1 MKRLLFG
8 VIAAQVADTE
18 QKQLL
23 KGILTQAHQLG
34 IDIAVISNIYNPNE
48 TNESLFGEN
57 DIYELIASPDL
68 DGIILLTE
76 TIINEPLQQKILSLL
91 RNRPPVPIIAVGAE
105 LPEFSL
111 PEFTFLNTND
121 KEDFEALTNHL
132 IEVHGF
138 RKIDMLTG
146 HIQIE
151 ISHQRA
157 AGFQKA
163 METHGIPV
171 SEGQVQFG
179 DFWFNSGNALAE
191 QYIQGKSTMPEA
203 VICANDY
210 MAYGMLDTFL
220 QYHISVPEEITVVG
234 YEYIRERIY
243 HTPLL
248 TTFQRNRFALG
259 MNAVSVL
266 FGRLKGQPKPK
277 FLPMTGT
284 LIPGNSCSC
293 GTNQMQLQT
302 ELVQI
307 RDEQKFQLLSLFSQL
322 ELRLTECRSMQEFLA
337 TLKTFY
343 YLIPHVREIYICLLK
358 DWNQETPQSHNVTCY
373 SILHPTDSA
382 KVCAD
387 SNLSGFFS
395 AKQFSTAY
403 FSPLF
408 FANRKLGYA
417 VLSYSGIYTYEPIFR
432 NWAKTVANGLEFLRM
447 KNDIQYYIA
456 CQNISDTYDSVTG
469 LYHETGFQNQ
479 IQHLLSADPDSSLSL
494 HILKFEFF
502 RDNFST
508 RQQEKVVHHTI
519 TVAKL
524 LQKLFP
530 SAICGYFQNGKYG
543 ILQTGSNAQD
553 TDTAA
558 ELLYVFLSNQL
569 GFPAFCETSAW
580 YCASD
585 TCACSEFSLS
595 AAEEHLKKQIMEQ
608 HIKIQKQLQNP
619 YCTKLLTCR
628 RKLYQHPEQIASIE
642 NAAKQLHFSV
652 GYFRNL
658 YRSFFGISYVQDT
671 IHAKINRAKYL
682 LLSTTLHVE
691 EIAAQCGYLDAKY
704 FMRLFQ
710 KNVGQTPSQYRKK
723 KNKYS

>member
-1 MKRLLFG
+1 MKRPLFG

-23 KGILTQAHQLG
+23 KGIITQAHQLG
-34 IDIAVISNIYNPNE
+34 ADVAVISNIYNPNE
-48 TNESLFGEN
+48 TNEALFGEN
-57 DIYELIASPDL
+57 EIYELIASPDL

-91 RNRPPVPIIAVGAE
+91 RDRPSVPIIAVGAE

-111 PEFTFLNTND
+111 PEFTFINTSD
-121 KEDFEALTNHL
+121 KEDFETLTNHL

-146 HIQIE
+146 HVQVE

-163 METHGIPV
+163 MKTHGIPV
-171 SEGQVQFG
+171 SEGQIQFG
-179 DFWFNSGNALAE
+179 NFWFNSGNALAE
-191 QYIQGKSTMPEA
+191 QYIQGRRAMPEA

-220 QYHISVPEEITVVG
+220 QHHISVPEEITVVG

-259 MNAVSVL
+259 MNAVSAL
-266 FGRLKGQPKPK
+266 FGRMKGQPKPK

-284 LIPGNSCSC
+284 MIPGDTCRC

-337 TLKTFY
+337 ALKAFH
-343 YLIPHVREIYICLLK
+343 YLIPHVREIYLCLLE
-358 DWNQETPQSHNVTCY
+358 DWNQEMPQSHSLTCY
-373 SILHPTDSA
+373 SILHPSDSA
-382 KVCAD
+382 RVCSD
-387 SNLSGFFS
+387 SRLSGFFPAEPLS
-395 AKQFSTAY
+395 AAY

-469 LYHETGFQNQ
+469 LYHETGFRNQ
-479 IQHLLSADPDSSLSL
+479 IQQMLSAAPDSILSL

-502 RDNFST
+502 RDSFST
-508 RQQEKVVHHTI
+508 RQQEKAVRHAAAI
-519 TVAKL
+519 AKL

-530 SAICGYFQNGKYG
+530 STVCGYFQNGKYG

-553 TDTAA
+553 TKTVRD
-558 ELLYVFLSNQL
+558 LLYTFLSNQL
-569 GFPAFCETSAW
+569 GFPAVCETSAW
-580 YCASD
+580 YYANDSGVCSD
-585 TCACSEFSLS
+585 FSLS
-595 AAEEHLKKQIMEQ
+595 AAEEHLRQQITEQ
-608 HIKIQKQLQNP
+608 HIKVQKQLQSP
-619 YCTKLLTCR
+619 YCTKLFACR
-628 RKLYQHPEQIASIE
+628 RKLYQHPEQTASME
-642 NAAKQLHFSV
+642 EAAEQLHFSV

-671 IHAKINRAKYL
+671 IHAKMNRAKYL

-691 EIAAQCGYLDAKY
+691 EIAVQCGYLDAKY

-710 KNVGQTPSQYRKK
+710 KNVGQTPSQYRK
-723 KNKYS
+723 NSFL

>member
-1 MKRLLFG
+1 MKRPLFG
-8 VIAAQVADTE
+8 IIAAQVADTE

-23 KGILTQAHQLG
+23 KGIITQAHQLG
-34 IDIAVISNIYNPNE
+34 ADVAVISNIYNPNE

-91 RNRPPVPIIAVGAE
+91 RSRPPVPIIAVGAE

-111 PEFTFLNTND
+111 PEFTFINTSD
-121 KEDFEALTNHL
+121 KEDFETLTNHL

-146 HIQIE
+146 HVQIE

-163 METHGIPV
+163 MKTHGIPV

-191 QYIQGKSTMPEA
+191 QYIQGKRAMPEA

-220 QYHISVPEEITVVG
+220 QHHVSVPEEITVVG
-234 YEYIRERIY
+234 YEYIRERVY
-243 HTPLL
+243 HAPLL
-248 TTFQRNRFALG
+248 TTFQRNRLTLG
-259 MNAVSVL
+259 KNAVLLLYQQFRKQPEPIL
-266 FGRLKGQPKPK
+266 F
-277 FLPMTGT
+277 PMTGT
-284 LIPGNSCSC
+284 LISGNSCSC
-293 GTNQMQLQT
+293 GTRRKQLQT
-302 ELVQI
+302 ELLQI

-322 ELRLTECRSMQEFLA
+322 ELRLTGCRSMQEFLGA
-337 TLKTFY
+337 LKAFH
-343 YLIPHVREIYICLLK
+343 YLIPHVQEIFLCLLE
-358 DWNQETPQSHNVTCY
+358 DWNQQTPQSHNITCY
-373 SILHPTDSA
+373 SILHPADSA
-382 KVCAD
+382 KVLSD
-387 SNLSGFFS
+387 SKLSDFFP
-395 AKQFSTAY
+395 AGTLSTAY

-417 VLSYSGIYTYEPIFR
+417 VLSYSGVYTYEPIFR

-469 LYHETGFQNQ
+469 LYHEAGFRNQ
-479 IQHLLSADPDSSLSL
+479 IQQALSAEPNSTLSL
-494 HILKFEFF
+494 HILKFEYFQ
-502 RDNFST
+502 NVFST
-508 RQQEKVVHHTI
+508 RQQEKAVHRTV

-524 LQKLFP
+524 LQRLFP
-530 SAICGYFQNGKYG
+530 TAVCGYFQNETYG
-543 ILQTGSNAQD
+543 ILQVGTNAQN
-553 TDTAA
+553 TNMVW
-558 ELLYVFLSNQL
+558 EQLYIFLSNQL
-569 GFPAFCETSAW
+569 GFPMLCETSAW
-580 YCASD
+580 FCGNYVCTCSD
-585 TCACSEFSLS
+585 FSLS
-595 AAEEHLKKQIMEQ
+595 AAAKHLKQQVTEQ
-608 HIKIQKQLQNP
+608 HRKAQEQLQNP
-619 YCTKLLTCR
+619 YCAKLFACR
-628 RKLYQHPEQIASIE
+628 QRLYQYPEQTASME
-642 NAAKQLHFSV
+642 EMAKQLHFSV

-658 YRSFFGISYVQDT
+658 YRGFFGISYVQDT
-671 IHAKINRAKYL
+671 IQAKMNRAKYL

-691 EIAAQCGYLDAKY
+691 EIAVQCGYLDTKY

-710 KNVGQTPSQYRKK
+710 KNAGQTPSQYRKARRLP
-723 KNKYS
+723 